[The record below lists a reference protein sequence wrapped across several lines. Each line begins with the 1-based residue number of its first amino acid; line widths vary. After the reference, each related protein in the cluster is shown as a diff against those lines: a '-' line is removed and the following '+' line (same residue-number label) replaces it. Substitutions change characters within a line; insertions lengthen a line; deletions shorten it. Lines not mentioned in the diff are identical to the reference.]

1 MFIVNVSILASE
13 NSEWNNIWPTKSNA
27 LDVEFTHA
35 GQKTKQCLI
44 HVYLFQNLLTTV
56 IIRSINRLML

>member
-35 GQKTKQCLI
+35 GQKTKQCLM
-44 HVYLFQNLLTTV
+44 HVYIFIPKFAYYRNYK
-56 IIRSINRLML
+56 INK

>member
-1 MFIVNVSILASE
+1 MFIGNVSILASE

-35 GQKTKQCLI
+35 EQKTKQYI
-44 HVYLFQNLLTTV
+44 YLFQNLLTTV